1 MCGIA
6 GIYSE
11 SGVVSEKYLEIMSE
25 RLGHRGPD
33 GCGIKIFDKCGL
45 VHRRLSIIDLS
56 EKASQ
61 PMCNEDETLWLVF
74 NGEIY
79 NYPEL
84 RENLIEL
91 GHIFHS
97 ETDSEVILHSYEEWG
112 SDCTKKFNGMWAFVL
127 YDTKTGGLFCSRDRF
142 GVKPFYYTYS
152 NGNFFFASEIKALVA
167 LPGIGK
173 KPCDEKLYEYL
184 LSGTLDTDE
193 KTMFEGIL
201 QLRPATNMLISCA
214 KAPVFEKYWNLK
226 VSPAISFK
234 DTKDSADSNC
244 NYSKADCDEKAAEGF
259 LSILQDSVRLRLR
272 SDVPVGTCLS
282 GGLDS
287 STITVLINN
296 MIRSENISSVG
307 DRQNT
312 FSACYSDTR
321 FDESEYMDCVINA
334 SGVTA
339 HKAYPQPEDIV
350 PDLEKLIYMQDEPF
364 NSLSVYS
371 QYRVM
376 KLAGKHV
383 KVILDGQGAD
393 EQLAG
398 YLGYQAAYIKS
409 LKSSPIRMFLEISG
423 SIRYHGLFFLNAIT
437 QLNLR
442 KKRRS
447 FIRSNVQAKNRYGG
461 TLDEVLQNE
470 ILNSNLQALLHY
482 EDRNSM
488 AFSIE
493 SRVPF
498 LDYRFA
504 EYTASLPLNQKIR
517 CGVTKYVLRNAI
529 RGIVPEKIRT
539 RMDKM
544 GFVTPEEVWMGDN
557 LYEYVADVFNSDSF
571 KQRKYWDADKVK
583 EEFRQYYLGKSGYS
597 PEFWRV
603 LCAELWLRIFFDD
616 NVAY

>member
-6 GIYSE
+6 GIYSV
-11 SGVVSEKYLEIMSE
+11 SDGVSKEYLEIMSK
-25 RLGHRGPD
+25 RLEHRGPD

-56 EKASQ
+56 ENASQ

-84 RENLIEL
+84 RAILIER
-91 GHIFHS
+91 GHTFRS
-97 ETDSEVILHSYEEWG
+97 ETDSEVIIHSYEEWG
-112 SDCTKKFNGMWAFVL
+112 TDCTKKFNGMWAFAL
-127 YDTKTGGLFCSRDRF
+127 YDTQTGKLFCSRDRF

-152 NGNFFFASEIKALVA
+152 NGDFFFASEIKALAA
-167 LPGIGK
+167 LPDIGK
-173 KPCDEKLYEYL
+173 KPCDEKLNEYL
-184 LSGTLDTDE
+184 IGGTLDTDE

-201 QLRPATNMLISCA
+201 QLRPATNMLINGTDE
-214 KAPVFEKYWNLK
+214 PVFEKYWDLK
-226 VSPAISFK
+226 VSPAISF
-234 DTKDSADSNC
+234 TDSKCD
-244 NYSKADCDEKAAEGF
+244 DEKAAAEF
-259 LSILQDSVRLRLR
+259 LDLLRDSVRLRLR
-272 SDVPVGTCLS
+272 SDVSVGTCLS

-287 STITVLINN
+287 STITVLINE
-296 MIRSENISSVG
+296 IIKSESVSSVG
-307 DRQNT
+307 ERQNT
-312 FSACYSDTR
+312 FSACYSDPR
-321 FDESEYMDCVINA
+321 FDESTFMDCVIDA
-334 SGVTA
+334 SGVSA
-339 HKAYPQPEDIV
+339 HKTYPQPEEIV
-350 PDLEKLIYMQDEPF
+350 PDLERLIYMQDEPF
-364 NSLSVYS
+364 NSLSTYS

-376 KLAGKHV
+376 KLAGNHV

-409 LKSSPIRMFLEISG
+409 LNCSPVRMLSEILG
-423 SIRYHGLFFLNAIT
+423 SIRHHGFFFLNALI

-447 FIRSNVQAKNRYGG
+447 FIRSDAKAMDRYGG

-498 LDYRFA
+498 LDYRFV

-517 CGVTKYVLRNAI
+517 GGVTKYVLRNAI
-529 RGIVPEKIRT
+529 RGIVPEKIRN

-557 LYEYVADVFNSDSF
+557 LYEFVSNVFESESF
-571 KQRKYWDADKVK
+571 HERKYWDAEKVE
-583 EEFRQYYLGKSGYS
+583 EEFRKYHLGKSGYS

-603 LCAELWLRIFFDD
+603 LCAELWLRIFFDQ
-616 NVAY
+616 NSCNNPF

>member
-1 MCGIA
+1 M
-6 GIYSE
+6 S
-11 SGVVSEKYLEIMSE
+11 KRLE
-25 RLGHRGPD
+25 HRGPD

-56 EKASQ
+56 ENASQ

-84 RENLIEL
+84 RAILIER
-91 GHIFHS
+91 GHTFRS
-97 ETDSEVILHSYEEWG
+97 ETDSEVIIHSYEEWG
-112 SDCTKKFNGMWAFVL
+112 ADCTKKFNGMWAFAI
-127 YDTKTGGLFCSRDRF
+127 YDTKTGKLFCSRDRF
-142 GVKPFYYTYS
+142 GVKPFYYAYS
-152 NGNFFFASEIKALVA
+152 HGGFFFASEIKALVA
-167 LPGIGK
+167 LPDIGK
-173 KPCDEKLYEYL
+173 KPCDEKLNEYL
-184 LSGTLDTDE
+184 LGGTLDTDE
-193 KTMFEGIL
+193 KTMFDGIL
-201 QLRPATNMLISCA
+201 QLRPATNMLINGTEE
-214 KAPVFEKYWNLK
+214 PVFEKYWDLK
-226 VSPAISFK
+226 VSPAISF
-234 DTKDSADSNC
+234 TDSNC
-244 NYSKADCDEKAAEGF
+244 DDEKAAAEF
-259 LSILQDSVRLRLR
+259 LDLLRDSVRLRLR

-287 STITVLINN
+287 STITVLINDI
-296 MIRSENISSVG
+296 IRSENVSSVG
-307 DRQNT
+307 ERQNT
-312 FSACYSDTR
+312 FSACYSDPR
-321 FDESEYMDCVINA
+321 FDESTFMDCVIDA
-334 SGVTA
+334 SGVSA
-339 HKAYPQPEDIV
+339 HKTYPQPEDILS
-350 PDLEKLIYMQDEPF
+350 DIERLIYVQDEPF
-364 NSLSVYS
+364 NSLSTYS

-376 KLAGKHV
+376 KLAGDHV

-409 LKSSPIRMFLEISG
+409 LKSSPVRMLSEIFG
-423 SIRYHGLFFLNAIT
+423 SIRHHGLFFLNAII

-447 FIRSNVQAKNRYGG
+447 FIRSDAKAMNRYGG
-461 TLDEVLQNE
+461 TLDEVLRNE

-557 LYEYVADVFNSDSF
+557 LYEFVAEVFGSDSF
-571 KQRKYWDADKVK
+571 KQRKYWDADKVR
-583 EEFRQYYLGKSGYS
+583 EEFRLYH
-597 PEFWRV
+597 
-603 LCAELWLRIFFDD
+603 
-616 NVAY
+616 

>member
-11 SGVVSEKYLEIMSE
+11 SGGISKESLEIMSK
-25 RLGHRGPD
+25 RLEHRGPD

-56 EKASQ
+56 ENASQ

-84 RENLIEL
+84 RAILIER
-91 GHIFHS
+91 GHTFRS
-97 ETDSEVILHSYEEWG
+97 ETDSEVIIHSYEEWG
-112 SDCTKKFNGMWAFVL
+112 PDCTKKFNGMWAFAI
-127 YDTKTGGLFCSRDRF
+127 YDTKTGKLFCSRDRF

-152 NGNFFFASEIKALVA
+152 DGDFFFASEIKALVA
-167 LPGIGK
+167 LPDIGK
-173 KPCDEKLYEYL
+173 KPCDEKLNEYL
-184 LSGTLDTDE
+184 LGGTLDTDE
-193 KTMFEGIL
+193 KTMFDGIL
-201 QLRPATNMLISCA
+201 QLRPATNLLINGTEE
-214 KAPVFEKYWNLK
+214 PFFEKYWDLK
-226 VSPAISFK
+226 VSPAISF
-234 DTKDSADSNC
+234 TDSKCD
-244 NYSKADCDEKAAEGF
+244 DEKAAAEF
-259 LSILQDSVRLRLR
+259 LDLLRDSVRLRLR

-287 STITVLINN
+287 STITVLINDI
-296 MIRSENISSVG
+296 IRSENVSSVG
-307 DRQNT
+307 ERQNT
-312 FSACYSDTR
+312 FSACYSDPR
-321 FDESEYMDCVINA
+321 FDESTFMDCVIDA
-334 SGVTA
+334 SGVSA
-339 HKAYPQPEDIV
+339 HKTYPQPEDILS
-350 PDLEKLIYMQDEPF
+350 DIERLIYVQDEPF

-371 QYRVM
+371 QHRVM
-376 KLAGKHV
+376 KLAGDHV

-409 LKSSPIRMFLEISG
+409 LKNFPVWMLSEIFG
-423 SIRYHGLFFLNAIT
+423 SIRHHGLFFLNAII

-447 FIRSNVQAKNRYGG
+447 FIRSDAKAMNRYGG

-557 LYEYVADVFNSDSF
+557 LYEFVAEVFGSDSF
-571 KQRKYWDADKVK
+571 KQRKYWDADKVR
-583 EEFRQYYLGKSGYS
+583 EEFRLYHLGKSGYS

-603 LCAELWLRIFFDD
+603 LCAELWLRIFFDNNAD
-616 NVAY
+616 N

>member
-11 SGVVSEKYLEIMSE
+11 SGGISKESLEIMSK
-25 RLGHRGPD
+25 RLEHRGPD

-56 EKASQ
+56 ENASQ

-79 NYPEL
+79 NYLEL
-84 RENLIEL
+84 RENLIER
-91 GHIFHS
+91 GHTFRS
-97 ETDSEVILHSYEEWG
+97 ETDSEVIIHSYEEWG
-112 SDCTKKFNGMWAFVL
+112 ADCTKKFNGMWAFAI
-127 YDTKTGGLFCSRDRF
+127 YDTKTGKLFCSRDRF
-142 GVKPFYYTYS
+142 GVKPFYYAYS
-152 NGNFFFASEIKALVA
+152 HGDFFFASEIKALVA
-167 LPGIGK
+167 LPDIGK
-173 KPCDEKLYEYL
+173 KPCDEKLNEYL
-184 LSGTLDTDE
+184 LGGTLDTDE
-193 KTMFEGIL
+193 KTMFDGIL
-201 QLRPATNMLISCA
+201 QLRPATNLLINGTEE
-214 KAPVFEKYWNLK
+214 PFFEKYWDLK
-226 VSPAISFK
+226 VSPAISF
-234 DTKDSADSNC
+234 TDSKCD
-244 NYSKADCDEKAAEGF
+244 DEKAAAEF
-259 LSILQDSVRLRLR
+259 LDLLRDSVRLRLR

-287 STITVLINN
+287 STITVLINDI
-296 MIRSENISSVG
+296 IRSENVSSVG
-307 DRQNT
+307 ERQNT
-312 FSACYSDTR
+312 FSACYSDPR
-321 FDESEYMDCVINA
+321 FDESTFMDCVIDA
-334 SGVTA
+334 SGVSA
-339 HKAYPQPEDIV
+339 HKTCPKPEEILSDI
-350 PDLEKLIYMQDEPF
+350 ERLIYVQDEPF
-364 NSLSVYS
+364 NSLSTYS

-376 KLAGKHV
+376 KLAGDHV

-409 LKSSPIRMFLEISG
+409 LKRSPVRMLSEIFG
-423 SIRYHGLFFLNAIT
+423 SIRHHGLFFLNAII

-447 FIRSNVQAKNRYGG
+447 FIRSDAKSMNRYGG
-461 TLDEVLQNE
+461 TLDEVLRNE

-504 EYTASLPLNQKIR
+504 EYVASLPLNQKIR
-517 CGVTKYVLRNAI
+517 GGVTKYVLRNAI
-529 RGIVPEKIRT
+529 RGIIPEKIRS

-557 LYEYVADVFNSDSF
+557 LYEFASKVFESESF
-571 KQRKYWDADKVK
+571 HKRKYWDAEKVK
-583 EEFRQYYLGKSGYS
+583 EEFRKYHLGKSGYS

-603 LCAELWLRIFFDD
+603 LCAELWLRIFFDS
-616 NVAY
+616 NYNKSKL

>member
-1 MCGIA
+1 MIQISVKQMCGIA
-6 GIYSE
+6 GIYSV
-11 SGVVSEKYLEIMSE
+11 SGGVSKEPLEIMSK
-25 RLGHRGPD
+25 RLEHRGPD

-56 EKASQ
+56 ENASQ

-79 NYPEL
+79 NFLEL
-84 RENLIEL
+84 REILIEK
-91 GHIFHS
+91 GHTFRS
-97 ETDSEVILHSYEEWG
+97 ETDSEVIIHSYEEWG
-112 SDCTKKFNGMWAFVL
+112 SDCTKKFNGMWAFAL
-127 YDTKTGGLFCSRDRF
+127 YDTKTGKLFCSRDRF
-142 GVKPFYYTYS
+142 GVKPFYYTFS
-152 NGNFFFASEIKALVA
+152 HGDFFFASEIKALVA
-167 LPGIGK
+167 LPDIGK
-173 KPCDEKLYEYL
+173 KPCDEKLNEYL
-184 LSGTLDTDE
+184 IGGTLDTDE
-193 KTMFEGIL
+193 RTMFEGIL
-201 QLRPATNMLISCA
+201 QLRPATNMLINGA
-214 KAPVFEKYWNLK
+214 DEPVFEKYWTLK
-226 VSPAISFK
+226 VSPALTFTDGK
-234 DTKDSADSNC
+234 CD
-244 NYSKADCDEKAAEGF
+244 DEKAAAEF
-259 LSILQDSVRLRLR
+259 LDILRDSVRLRLR

-287 STITVLINN
+287 STITILINDI
-296 MIRSENISSVG
+296 IRSENVSSVG

-312 FSACYSDTR
+312 FSACYSDPR
-321 FDESEYMDCVINA
+321 FDESTYMDCVIDA
-334 SGVTA
+334 SGVSA
-339 HKAYPQPEDIV
+339 HKTYPQPDDILT
-350 PDLEKLIYMQDEPF
+350 DIERLIYVQDEPF
-364 NSLSVYS
+364 NSLSTYS

-376 KLAGKHV
+376 KLAGEHV

-398 YLGYQAAYIKS
+398 YLGYQAAYIKC
-409 LKSSPIRMFLEISG
+409 LKSSPLRMLSEIFG
-423 SIRYHGLFFLNAIT
+423 SACHHGLFFLNAII

-447 FIRSNVQAKNRYGG
+447 FIRSDAKAMNRYGG

-517 CGVTKYVLRNAI
+517 GGVTKYVLRNAI

-544 GFVTPEEVWMGDN
+544 GFVTPEEVWMGKN
-557 LYEYVADVFNSDSF
+557 LYEFASEVFNSDSF
-571 KQRKYWDADKVK
+571 KQRKYWDADKVR
-583 EEFRQYYLGKSGYS
+583 EEFNSYHLGKSGYS

-603 LCAELWLRIFFDD
+603 LCAELWLRIFFDQ
-616 NVAY
+616 NSCNNLF

>member
-6 GIYSE
+6 GIYSVSDGVSKE
-11 SGVVSEKYLEIMSE
+11 SLEIMSK
-25 RLGHRGPD
+25 RLEHRGPD

-56 EKASQ
+56 DNASQ
-61 PMCNEDETLWLVF
+61 PMCNEDETIWLVF

-84 RENLIEL
+84 RAILIER
-91 GHIFHS
+91 GHTFRS
-97 ETDSEVILHSYEEWG
+97 ETDSEVIIHSYEEWG
-112 SDCTKKFNGMWAFVL
+112 PDCTKKFNGMWAFAL
-127 YDTKTGGLFCSRDRF
+127 YDTKTGKLFCSRDRF

-152 NGNFFFASEIKALVA
+152 NGDFFFASEIKALAA
-167 LPGIGK
+167 LPDIGK
-173 KPCDEKLYEYL
+173 KPCDEKLNEYL
-184 LSGTLDTDE
+184 IGGTLDTDE

-201 QLRPATNMLISCA
+201 QLRPATNMLINGTED
-214 KAPVFEKYWNLK
+214 PVFEKYWSLK
-226 VSPAISFK
+226 VSPAISF
-234 DTKDSADSNC
+234 TDSK
-244 NYSKADCDEKAAEGF
+244 YGDEKAAAEF
-259 LSILQDSVRLRLR
+259 LDLLRDSVRLRLR

-287 STITVLINN
+287 STITVLINDI
-296 MIRSENISSVG
+296 IRSENVSSVG
-307 DRQNT
+307 ERQNT
-312 FSACYSDTR
+312 FSACYSDPR
-321 FDESEYMDCVINA
+321 FDESTFMDCVIDA
-334 SGVTA
+334 SGVSA
-339 HKAYPQPEDIV
+339 HKTYPKPEEILSDI
-350 PDLEKLIYMQDEPF
+350 ERLIYVQDEPF
-364 NSLSVYS
+364 NSLSTYS

-376 KLAGKHV
+376 KLAGDHV

-409 LKSSPIRMFLEISG
+409 LKRSPVRMLSEIFG
-423 SIRYHGLFFLNAIT
+423 SIRHHGLFFLNAII

-447 FIRSNVQAKNRYGG
+447 FIRSDAKAMNRYGG

-504 EYTASLPLNQKIR
+504 EYVASLPLNQKIR
-517 CGVTKYVLRNAI
+517 GGVTKYVLRNAI
-529 RGIVPEKIRT
+529 RGIVPEKIRN

-557 LYEYVADVFNSDSF
+557 LYEFASKVFDSDSF
-571 KQRKYWDADKVK
+571 HQRKYWYADKVK
-583 EEFRQYYLGKSGYS
+583 DEFNRYHLGKAGYS

-603 LCAELWLRIFFDD
+603 LCAELWLRLFFDQ
-616 NVAY
+616 NSCNNLF